1 VRVLAC
7 QLSKMPHDTAT
18 VDDLRRQGKWADL
31 YQINVAID
39 ASFAAANLSGTDAAT
54 AELVQDYLALHLC
67 IRDFPPNRPTAL
79 RLLSIQ
85 PGFCLACADA
95 ACLGNR
101 VLAVDDGY
109 EVVFEHHKTRARTQ
123 APIRL
128 RVAGST
134 ATAKLL
140 SDYISTRRSLLVK
153 TDTQALFLSRR
164 GDAFTESSFSDYMP
178 RLLSNLGLG
187 HLSYT
192 TVRPGGVALK
202 FSRFSLLTAASHRRR
217 RGRRIRGTRRNR
229 RCVLSWQMLCP

>member
-1 VRVLAC
+1 
-7 QLSKMPHDTAT
+7 MPHDTAT

-128 RVAGST
+128 RVAGLEAVVCVPFVCSG
-134 ATAKLL
+134 ACVRAALGCEKGWWCW
-140 SDYISTRRSLLVK
+140 RRALV
-153 TDTQALFLSRR
+153 
-164 GDAFTESSFSDYMP
+164 E
-178 RLLSNLGLG
+178 
-187 HLSYT
+187 
-192 TVRPGGVALK
+192 
-202 FSRFSLLTAASHRRR
+202 AA
-217 RGRRIRGTRRNR
+217 
-229 RCVLSWQMLCP
+229 